1 MKAGNRT
8 LLQSAGGNPLP
19 AKEELPRGFDIAPF
33 ISLRPTS
40 WSFNGRDLYLTI
52 AQLDISSTLS
62 QTRPQDF
69 LSPISGDSTRPWWP
83 VSRGGMFSDE
93 CDQPGDRNDSEG
105 STPS

>member
-40 WSFNGRDLYLTI
+40 WSFHGRDLYYRT
-52 AQLDISSTLS
+52 ARHFEHVVAD
-62 QTRPQDF
+62 QTTGF
-69 LSPISGDSTRPWWP
+69 P
-83 VSRGGMFSDE
+83 VANQWRF
-93 CDQPGDRNDSEG
+93 Q
-105 STPS
+105 TPALVARVT